1 MKKVIEENWNGN
13 ESYKQIEKL
22 ENGCLN
28 YLKGIYNILDKLQKN
43 CRLSIQIID
52 YVLNNS
58 QGLGELLFY
67 SDNLEVNFYV
77 LRIIFLIY
85 REQDYLI

>member
-43 CRLSIQIID
+43 CRLPI
-52 YVLNNS
+52 
-58 QGLGELLFY
+58 
-67 SDNLEVNFYV
+67 
-77 LRIIFLIY
+77 
-85 REQDYLI
+85 